1 MLLKSCASDRDLGH
15 LLLPDR
21 GGLSLIS
28 IKLGWWPVTPVH
40 CCEGNEAAVAVNGTP
55 LERAW

>member
-15 LLLPDR
+15 LLLPER

-28 IKLGWWPVTPVH
+28 IKLGW
-40 CCEGNEAAVAVNGTP
+40 
-55 LERAW
+55 